1 MPKFVSGP
9 KILAKLSGVR
19 TRRGVVACTRL
30 RMTRMTNG
38 PKSIS
43 VDQVRVKRRYRQ
55 LQIDPMHVPIEFDD
69 DWWRGLASSQ
79 LDSYRFGGGGVQ
91 AWERSYR
98 QGT

>member
-1 MPKFVSGP
+1 
-9 KILAKLSGVR
+9 
-19 TRRGVVACTRL
+19 
-30 RMTRMTNG
+30 MTRMTNG

-69 DWWRGLASSQ
+69 DWWRGLASSR
-79 LDSYRFGGGGVQ
+79 LESDRFGGGGVK
-91 AWERSYR
+91 ALERSYR